1 MRNVYSKQFRD
12 TPGRCMQKNIYTFI
26 LPRNVETLI
35 KLKLVLVLLKFMNQ
49 KAQEA
54 EKVDLCHDG
63 CELFRIAKQKV
74 GEKRKLFL
82 GLVVLKIEFGQ

>member
-1 MRNVYSKQFRD
+1 
-12 TPGRCMQKNIYTFI
+12 
-26 LPRNVETLI
+26 
-35 KLKLVLVLLKFMNQ
+35 MNQ